1 MARKFLAE
9 LLAHE
14 QARALFSDVDG
25 THVAACAS
33 TKSFV
38 AKNGSSEPPPPG
50 RIHRIVQID

>member
-1 MARKFLAE
+1 MASKFLAE

-25 THVAACAS
+25 TQVAAWAS

-38 AKNGSSEPPPPG
+38 AKNGSSELPSPG
-50 RIHRIVQID
+50 RIHPIVQVD